1 MFTEEDFIQSYFT
14 EQDITGMT
22 HAEFQVAMIG
32 LIEKGLMEEVE
43 MDGKKM
49 YRPTHLLRKMKKHI
63 NSNPKNQN

>member
-14 EQDITGMT
+14 EQDIKGMS

-32 LIEKGLMEEVE
+32 LIEKGLMEAVE
-43 MDGKKM
+43 MDGKMM
-49 YRPTHLLRKMKKHI
+49 YRPTPLLRKMKKHV